1 MQRTTDDAVYVR
13 SVAFKIQSSEG
24 HPQQSTGGWGGNSAE
39 VSTGPAVLL
48 MQPWK

>member
-1 MQRTTDDAVYVR
+1 MYVGG
-13 SVAFKIQSSEG
+13 VTFKIQSSEG
-24 HPQQSTGGWGGNSAE
+24 HPQQSKGEGVRMGGGGVRRNSAE